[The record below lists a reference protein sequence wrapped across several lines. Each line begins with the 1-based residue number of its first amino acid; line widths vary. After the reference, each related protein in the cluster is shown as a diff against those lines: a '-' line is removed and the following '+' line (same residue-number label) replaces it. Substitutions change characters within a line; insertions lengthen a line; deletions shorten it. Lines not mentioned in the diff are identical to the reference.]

1 MKDIE
6 RLLDNKKMEIDE
18 LKVPEELEERLRGAL
33 KERPLKS
40 KIKRTRTLKATA
52 AALIAVMLIGYNMD
66 TLAFYGKKLV
76 GYDVV
81 MTDTLKKLN
90 ELGKGQSVDKSY
102 TFKNGVTVTMDGVM
116 VDDNQLLAFYTIKD
130 PTGNVDK
137 LNIEPVTLMEG
148 KYGKYYMKS
157 SGGVVND
164 TKTEIK
170 YKAEFEKPTFFEKE
184 LKWNFTL
191 IDGDK
196 TEKGEIDFIL
206 DKKKAMGYIL
216 KKNINKSIKT
226 DETKIRFKSI
236 TASPTTTRIKGTIQ
250 NIFELAVDEFW
261 GGGFRPSGL
270 DLKLT
275 VNGKEVE
282 EQGGSMSTNMDGI
295 TFSKE
300 YDALPSDIKTLQIKL
315 VSFEVDHRVNEQ
327 VELKKNEENKTIEIL
342 GEKIEI
348 NKVDES
354 KGETYVTIT
363 TKEDVVLS
371 KVYMIMDG
379 KKVELRETIS
389 SEKNKNAHGNVSH
402 KRILRFNGAGKELK
416 LEIKGVRY
424 NKVYNQVIDVDVN

>member
-6 RLLDNKKMEIDE
+6 KMLNNKKIEIDE
-18 LKVPEELEERLRGAL
+18 LKVPEELEERLRGSL

-40 KIKRTRTLKATA
+40 KRKRNRTLKATA
-52 AALIAVMLIGYNMD
+52 AALIVVMLIGYNMD

-76 GYDVV
+76 GYDMV

-90 ELGKGQSVDKSY
+90 ELGKGQSIDKSY

-130 PTGNVDK
+130 LTGNVDK
-137 LNIEPVTLMEG
+137 LNIEPIVSIEG
-148 KYGKYYMKS
+148 KEGQYYVKS
-157 SGGVVND
+157 SVGVAND
-164 TKTEIK
+164 TKTEMK
-170 YKAEFEKPTFFEKE
+170 YKAEFGKPNLTEKE
-184 LKWNFTL
+184 LKLSFIL
-191 IDGDK
+191 VDGNK
-196 TEKGEIDFIL
+196 IEAGNIDFIL

-216 KKNINKSIKT
+216 KKNINQSIKT
-226 DETKIRFKSI
+226 DETKIRFEYI
-236 TASPTTTRIKGTIQ
+236 IASPTTTCIKGTIQ
-250 NIFELAVDEFW
+250 NIFELAVDEIF

-270 DLKLT
+270 DLKLI

-282 EQGGSMSTNMDGI
+282 EQGGSMSSNMDGI
-295 TFSKE
+295 TFSKK

-348 NKVDES
+348 NKVYES

-371 KVYMIMDG
+371 KLYMIMDG

-389 SEKNKNAHGNVSH
+389 SEKNKNVDGTSSH
-402 KRILRFNGAGKELK
+402 TRTLRFKGKGKEFE
-416 LEIKGVRY
+416 LEIKGLKY
-424 NKVYNQVIDVDVN
+424 NKVYNRVIDVDVD